1 MILPHLAAVPTGGGL
16 AAAYC
21 YPSYIHADV
30 GNVVGGMHCRHP
42 FEIRRP
48 ESAVVP
54 GERFSSSRLFGCER
68 GSILSDSL
76 TSAVSRFPFF
86 FRFVLACIPTKTCDN
101 QGFECDSIHTR
112 TSFLFLVEVRQIS
125 AKKRRLSLAYR
136 PTISANVAVSVGV
149 LDMFTFVFVCH
160 QA

>member
-1 MILPHLAAVPTGGGL
+1 MRWYL
-16 AAAYC
+16 
-21 YPSYIHADV
+21 
-30 GNVVGGMHCRHP
+30 GNV
-42 FEIRRP
+42 FL
-48 ESAVVP
+48 A
-54 GERFSSSRLFGCER
+54 R
-68 GSILSDSL
+68 GSSDVKEDPYYQIAL
-76 TSAVSRFPFF
+76 PAPSRGFLFF